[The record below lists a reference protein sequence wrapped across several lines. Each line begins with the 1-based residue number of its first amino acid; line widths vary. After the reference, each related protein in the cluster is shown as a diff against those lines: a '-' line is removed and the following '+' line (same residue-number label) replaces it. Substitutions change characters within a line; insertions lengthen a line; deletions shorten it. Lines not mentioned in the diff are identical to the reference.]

1 MESEKHIDRLNMK
14 PELRE
19 EVEAMIERSGGK
31 EAWLQGMR
39 EFHEAGIRLNDE
51 YDSLLERFPNK
62 WVSMNHEGRIFVGDT
77 HEDLLAEFK
86 SQGVD
91 NDGYVTKYLD
101 PDPGILI
108 L

>member
-1 MESEKHIDRLNMK
+1 MESKKHIDRLNMK

-19 EVEAMIERSGGK
+19 EVERFVAERGGH
-31 EAWLQGMR
+31 EAYIQEMR
-39 EFHEAGIRLNDE
+39 EFEEACIRMNNEREDLT
-51 YDSLLERFPNK
+51 ERFPNK
-62 WVSMNHEGRIFVGDT
+62 WVAMNREGKLFVGDT

-101 PDPGILI
+101 PDPEILI